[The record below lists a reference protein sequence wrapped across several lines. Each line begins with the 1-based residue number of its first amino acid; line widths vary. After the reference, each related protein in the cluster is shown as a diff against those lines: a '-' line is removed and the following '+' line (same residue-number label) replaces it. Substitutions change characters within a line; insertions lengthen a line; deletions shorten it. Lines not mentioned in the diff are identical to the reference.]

1 MGVPLGG
8 IEVDDLR
15 SEAVGDSFRVF
26 VGHCGPNPEA
36 ILFVTDANGLFGLA
50 VDMVRLMQIPGLVPS
65 LLVVGVGYPDAE
77 TLIDTVEIRARDL
90 TPTPIGRFPG
100 SGHADAFIE
109 FVSGELR
116 PWLGD
121 RFPDAADDMTYFGH
135 SLGGLFGAYT
145 LLTASSTFDR
155 YIVSSPSLWWD
166 SEVIFDVE
174 RRQAETIRRHSEV
187 FFGIG
192 SLETDAGRRR
202 EAANL
207 SDGHPAK
214 PPAAHLDMVDDL
226 RRFVAQLAARDDP
239 TLRISS
245 VEIADEFHATVP
257 GVVLSRALRSFSSTT
272 ENDREI

>member
-8 IEVDDLR
+8 TAVDDLW

-36 ILFVTDANGLFGLA
+36 ILFLTDANGLFGLA
-50 VDMVRLMQIPGLVPS
+50 VDTVRLMQIPGLVPS
-65 LLVVGVGYPDAE
+65 LLVIGVGYPDAE
-77 TLIDTVEIRARDL
+77 AVTDTVEIRARDL
-90 TPTPIGRFPG
+90 TPTHSRHFPG

-109 FVSGELR
+109 FLSGELR

-121 RFPDAADDMTYFGH
+121 RFPNAADDVTYFGH

-155 YIVSSPSLWWD
+155 YVVSSPSLWWD
-166 SEVIFDVE
+166 GEVIFDIE
-174 RRQAETIRRHSEV
+174 REQAGTNRLRSEV

-207 SDGHPAK
+207 ADGHPAK
-214 PPAAHLDMVDDL
+214 PPPAHLDMVDDL
-226 RRFVAQLAARDDP
+226 RRFIAQLVARSDP
-239 TLRISS
+239 TLRISC

-257 GVVLSRALRSFSSTT
+257 GVVLGRALRSFYSTSK
-272 ENDREI
+272 NDGAA

>member
-8 IEVDDLR
+8 TEVDDLW

-50 VDMVRLMQIPGLVPS
+50 IDMVRLMQIPGLVPS
-65 LLVVGVGYPDAE
+65 LLVIGVGYPDAE
-77 TLIDTVEIRARDL
+77 AVIDTVEIRARDL
-90 TPTPIGRFPG
+90 TPTPSRHFPG

-121 RFPDAADDMTYFGH
+121 RFPDAADDVTYFGH
-135 SLGGLFGAYT
+135 SLAGLFGAYT

-166 SEVIFDVE
+166 SEVIFDIE
-174 RRQAETIRRHSEV
+174 REQADTNRLRSEI

-207 SDGHPAK
+207 ADGHPAK

-226 RRFVAQLAARDDP
+226 RRFVAQLVARSDP
-239 TLRISS
+239 TLQISS

-257 GVVLSRALRSFSSTT
+257 GVVLSRALRRFYSTT
-272 ENDREI
+272 KNDGEI